1 MAKEY
6 FPQIGKIP
14 FEGTASKNPMA
25 FHYYDQNK
33 VVAGKKMKDWLK
45 FAMAWWH
52 TLGGASGDQFGGQ
65 TRSYEWDKADSA
77 LQRAKD
83 KMDAGFEIMEKLG
96 IHYFCFHDVDL
107 IDPADDIDEYEA
119 NMKAITDYAL
129 EKMAAADD
137 IRLLWGTANV
147 FSDKRYMNGAATN
160 PNFDVVARAAVQI
173 KNAIDATIKLGGQN
187 YVFWGGREGYMSL
200 LNTDMKREK
209 EHLAQMLTAAR
220 DYARAK
226 GFTGTFLI
234 EPKPMEPTKHQYDV
248 DVETVVGF
256 LRAHNLQD
264 DFKVNIEVNHAT
276 LAGHTFEH
284 ELAVAVDNG
293 MLGSIDANRGDAQ
306 NGWDTDQFPIDNFE
320 LTQAMMQIIRN
331 GGLGNGGSNFDAKLR
346 RNSTDPED
354 IFIAHISGMDAMARA
369 LENAAEILEN
379 SELPRMVKERYASF
393 DSGKGKD
400 FEDGKLSLEDLVAYA
415 KEHGETAQISGKQEL
430 YETIVALN
438 CK

>member
-25 FHYYDQNK
+25 FHYYDENK

-379 SELPRMVKERYASF
+379 SELPLMVKERYASF

-415 KEHGETAQISGKQEL
+415 KEHGEPAQISGKQEL

>member
-160 PNFDVVARAAVQI
+160 PNLDVVARAAVQI

-415 KEHGETAQISGKQEL
+415 KEHGEPAQISGKQEL

>member
-306 NGWDTDQFPIDNFE
+306 NGWDTDQFPVDNFE

-415 KEHGETAQISGKQEL
+415 KEHGEPAQISGKQEL

>member
-369 LENAAEILEN
+369 LENAAEILEH
-379 SELPRMVKERYASF
+379 SELPRMVEERYASF

-415 KEHGETAQISGKQEL
+415 KEHGEPAQISGKQEL

>member
-1 MAKEY
+1 MAKED

-369 LENAAEILEN
+369 LENAAEILEH

-415 KEHGETAQISGKQEL
+415 KEHGEPAQISGKQEL

>member
-379 SELPRMVKERYASF
+379 SELPRMVNERYASF

-415 KEHGETAQISGKQEL
+415 KEHGEPAQISGKQEL

>member
-25 FHYYDQNK
+25 FHYYDENK

-52 TLGGASGDQFGGQ
+52 TLGAASGDQFGGQ

-415 KEHGETAQISGKQEL
+415 KEHGEPAQISGKQEL

>member
-52 TLGGASGDQFGGQ
+52 TLGCASGDQFGGQ

-306 NGWDTDQFPIDNFE
+306 NGWDTDQFPVDNFE

-415 KEHGETAQISGKQEL
+415 KEHGEPAQISGKQEL